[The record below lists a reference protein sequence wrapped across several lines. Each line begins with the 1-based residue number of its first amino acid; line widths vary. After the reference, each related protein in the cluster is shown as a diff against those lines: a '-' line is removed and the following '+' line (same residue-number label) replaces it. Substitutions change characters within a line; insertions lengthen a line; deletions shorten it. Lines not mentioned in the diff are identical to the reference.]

1 MSEFKDAIISRNE
14 AEFHK
19 IWRIRE
25 DVTMAARIV
34 GKVYAYDLSFDA
46 K

>member
-1 MSEFKDAIISRNE
+1 MSEFKDAIISRNDI
-14 AEFHK
+14 EFHK

-25 DVTMAARIV
+25 DVTIAARMV
-34 GKVYAYDLSFDA
+34 GKVYAYDLSFDV